1 MQDRLK
7 KVWAKIVEL
16 WKKYSNKQK
25 AIIGSI
31 IGIVILMIIILTVLL
46 NKINYT
52 KLYTFEDVTT
62 AKNAVAILDK
72 NGITYKIDNDNVTV
86 YVDSSQRTDA
96 VYALADSDLSGDT
109 GISVD
114 ELLNNDMST
123 TSYDKQLKAAL
134 YNQSQL
140 ESYISNLEGIDDA
153 SISYLPVDTSNTILE
168 EDQDIKC
175 SIFLTTNT
183 NFKSSSAEAIA
194 AAVSNALGNA
204 DTSSITIIDQYGE
217 LLFSGSDD
225 DNLTTL
231 SSQLD
236 QTKAVTQ
243 FYQDAV
249 LRYGLYLNYTYV
261 ESEFYLDINYDQVE
275 EYLHEYL
282 PAEGQDQGLYSIYE
296 KVSSTNAGT
305 SGDVPGT
312 DSNDETDYY
321 VSTSD
326 SGGSTYDSEK
336 ITYVPSEKTTKTMKT
351 WGVINTATSSGS
363 IVLKSVKVTTQ
374 KELEDQGLLAGT
386 TFDAYVAAN
395 SAPIQQDVPDDY
407 YVAFSNATG
416 IPQANLTI
424 LIYQIPEFTATE
436 TTAFNWNLLLTI
448 LLFVIIVGLL
458 VFVVFRVSK
467 PVEVVETEPEL
478 SVEKLLATT
487 KENQSLDDIE
497 FSDKSEA
504 RMMIEKFVDEN
515 PEAVALLLRNWLNSD
530 DGG

>member
-1 MQDRLK
+1 M
-7 KVWAKIVEL
+7 
-16 WKKYSNKQK
+16 
-25 AIIGSI
+25 
-31 IGIVILMIIILTVLL
+31 
-46 NKINYT
+46 
-52 KLYTFEDVTT
+52 
-62 AKNAVAILDK
+62 
-72 NGITYKIDNDNVTV
+72 

-282 PAEGQDQGLYSIYE
+282 PAEDRIRAFTVYMKRFLQQMPVQTVMYQ
-296 KVSSTNAGT
+296 
-305 SGDVPGT
+305 VPILMMKPIT
-312 DSNDETDYY
+312 MYQQAILAAAL
-321 VSTSD
+321 
-326 SGGSTYDSEK
+326 YDSEK

-374 KELEDQGLLAGT
+374 KELEDQEGLLAGT